1 MMIECR
7 EVAFK
12 ISFAPYMELQDIAL
26 TLFVHDIVELF
37 GTSIV
42 C

>member
-1 MMIECR
+1 
-7 EVAFK
+7 
-12 ISFAPYMELQDIAL
+12 MELQDIAL

-42 C
+42 CWKTVCIGIIKLWL